1 MAEEQ
6 GIEPHLSVLETDVQP
21 LTLFPHLER
30 SVGIEPTASAWKA
43 EVLPL
48 YEPRIIYI
56 IYSCLGKVNNSLA
69 HLFT

>member
-6 GIEPHLSVLETDVQP
+6 GIEPCLSGLESDVQP
-21 LTLFPHLER
+21 LTLLPCMER

-48 YEPRIIYI
+48 YEPRIVLLYTRV
-56 IYSCLGKVNNSLA
+56 SEKSTT
-69 HLFT
+69 H

>member
-6 GIEPHLSVLETDVQP
+6 GIEPCLSGLESDVQP
-21 LTLFPHLER
+21 LTLLPCMER

-48 YEPRIIYI
+48 YDTRQ
-56 IYSCLGKVNNSLA
+56 
-69 HLFT
+69 

>member
-6 GIEPHLSVLETDVQP
+6 GIEPCLSGLESDVQP
-21 LTLFPHLER
+21 LTLLPCMER

-48 YEPRIIYI
+48 YDTRAPGIGFEP
-56 IYSCLGKVNNSLA
+56 
-69 HLFT
+69 TP